1 MQQRLKWPW
10 FIFKLI
16 FHSLFIIPLF
26 YEKYFYSLA
35 LICLVLVCYAK
46 VSKFQTLLEDTSI
59 SEKDRAHFTKVKQR
73 WMKLTFL
80 KEE

>member
-1 MQQRLKWPW
+1 MQQRLKEDG
-10 FIFKLI
+10 FILKLV

-59 SEKDRAHFTKVKQR
+59 SEKDRANFNRLKHR

-80 KEE
+80 KEG